1 MNVKCITINVL
12 YSLYDFNLFFSFK
25 FLEELRNE
33 SRMRDSSVVSRN
45 TGADSD
51 VITVETEEVDEIH
64 FGQIPQ
70 TPSHSWPK
78 AIGIVQICSG
88 FLTTI
93 LGTCFDFFSLISKQ
107 MGTQA
112 EGWVFISQPKQ
123 TSDVKTGNDSSNAKY
138 SATCASATGPRRWP

>member
-1 MNVKCITINVL
+1 MLQQIQPFVTTINVQCITINVL
-12 YSLYDFNLFFSFK
+12 YSVYDFNLFFSFK

-33 SRMRDSSVVSRN
+33 RRMRDSSVVSRN

-93 LGTCFDFFSLISKQ
+93 LGTCFDFFPSFQGRWARKRKDGCSYPSRNRPQTLKQ
-107 MGTQA
+107 VMTA
-112 EGWVFISQPKQ
+112 PMPKNWQ
-123 TSDVKTGNDSSNAKY
+123 
-138 SATCASATGPRRWP
+138 

>member
-1 MNVKCITINVL
+1 
-12 YSLYDFNLFFSFK
+12 
-25 FLEELRNE
+25 
-33 SRMRDSSVVSRN
+33 MRDSGVVSRN

-93 LGTCFDFFSLISKQ
+93 LGTCFDFFPHFKADGHTSKGGCSYPSRNRPQ
-107 MGTQA
+107 MLKQVVTA
-112 EGWVFISQPKQ
+112 PMPKNWQ
-123 TSDVKTGNDSSNAKY
+123 
-138 SATCASATGPRRWP
+138 

>member
-93 LGTCFDFFSLISKQ
+93 LGTCFDFFPHFKADGHASGR
-107 MGTQA
+107 MGVHIPA
-112 EGWVFISQPKQ
+112 
-123 TSDVKTGNDSSNAKY
+123 
-138 SATCASATGPRRWP
+138 ATDLRR